1 MHSAEKMCSLKR
13 ESTETKYVAVS
24 FSKIARIH
32 SPFTQQVMLLTSFF
46 QDLAEGMRFCIT
58 PPFYKFVSI
67 SSEFMLLWTTT
78 LLSDRLNLST
88 HHQY

>member
-32 SPFTQQVMLLTSFF
+32 SPFIQQVMLLTSFF
-46 QDLAEGMRFCIT
+46 QDLAEGMRFYIT
-58 PPFYKFVSI
+58 PPSTNLFPLVVS
-67 SSEFMLLWTTT
+67 LCCYGPQ
-78 LLSDRLNLST
+78 RC
-88 HHQY
+88 

>member
-46 QDLAEGMRFCIT
+46 QDLAEGMRFYIT
-58 PPFYKFVSI
+58 PPSTNLFPLVVS
-67 SSEFMLLWTTT
+67 LCCYGPQ
-78 LLSDRLNLST
+78 RC
-88 HHQY
+88 